1 LTPKSSPSDG
11 PLSIAVAQTSP
22 AKGDVAANVAEHI
35 VLAGIAASH
44 GARLVLFPEL
54 SLTGYEIGLA
64 RNLAFAIDDTRLAPL
79 EALASEAAIT
89 LVVGAPIII
98 ASRLHIGAFIIEA
111 DGNVSVYTKRRLGA
125 FGPGAARDG
134 TVPPAEAVVFEPGV
148 HDPLVEIAGTTA
160 AVAICADVGDPV
172 HAARAAARG
181 ASTYLASM
189 FVIPSEFDGDSARLA
204 AIAAEHSMVGA
215 LANFGAPS
223 GGLAAA
229 GGSSIWSGSGELLV
243 RLGAAGS
250 GVAVATRQADGWRT
264 MTHAAARPPVDST
277 SSGAERIRLL

>member
-1 LTPKSSPSDG
+1 LTSKASLTDD
-11 PLSIAVAQTSP
+11 PLPIAVAQTSP
-22 AKGDVAANVAEHI
+22 VKGDVAANVAEHV

-64 RNLAFAIDDTRLAPL
+64 RKLAFAIDDTRLAPL
-79 EALASEAAIT
+79 AAVAAEAAIT

-98 ASRLHIGAFIIEA
+98 ASRLHIGAFIIE

-277 SSGAERIRLL
+277 SSGAERIRLP